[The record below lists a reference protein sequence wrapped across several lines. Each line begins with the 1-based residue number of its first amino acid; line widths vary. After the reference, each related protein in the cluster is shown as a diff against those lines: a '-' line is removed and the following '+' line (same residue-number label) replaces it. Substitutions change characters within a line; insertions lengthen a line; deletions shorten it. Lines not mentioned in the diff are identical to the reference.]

1 MIDYLSG
8 KTQVPPQSETLQ
20 YWRDQ
25 SGRPTFFGKDPDDQ
39 VDALHQSIQQLAH
52 TLSEMKNAGSVE
64 ALRAGIDKLQHLQ
77 ADLLGLLP
85 PDQKPD

>member
-1 MIDYLSG
+1 M
-8 KTQVPPQSETLQ
+8 PPQPEARQ

-39 VDALHQSIQQLAH
+39 VVHQSIQQLAH
-52 TLSEMKNAGSVE
+52 TLSEMKNAGRVE
-64 ALRAGIDKLQHLQ
+64 ALRAGIDKLQHLT
-77 ADLLGLLP
+77 DLLGLLP